1 MATLQVSRPDLETPL
16 SSTLLTYTDLQEM
29 DVNDKKVVAIICPQV
44 SPGAY
49 YPRCVSGS
57 SSAFTQN
64 GITAS
69 GSDSEL
75 DATVSS
81 IYSEPTAHFV
91 LTKTGISTYTLRS
104 VGYNFYSPRYDAEET
119 NGLAWVEIPEEF
131 TLSSP
136 IISDTT
142 GIAVN
147 PLASNSSFIRFT
159 ESTAG
164 KILSAGADA
173 SEFGFSSADDI
184 TSVWYVYEINGYVAE
199 DLYTVTCKS
208 NNTGYG
214 VVTGAGNYTGG
225 SSVTVEANAVSGGRF
240 IGWTDGDTRT
250 QRTFIISADTLCRA
264 NFVSATQGLIYF
276 AKENLVTMWN
286 SIKSYFSATT
296 GASHIGVDYNNA
308 VGATTVAD
316 VVGSI
321 GQASGIATLDSTGK
335 LDSNQLPSGLLSGT
349 VGSTTTPVYLDNGTI
364 TAVGTS
370 LAVDITGSAAK
381 VGTATVGGSTQPVY
395 MNAGTPTACG
405 TSLAVDITGNAAT
418 ATSATTASSCSGN
431 ATTATT
437 ATNAN
442 NLKVTHTGAAWR
454 DILSCATGFTSAS
467 NQAVYGHNSGSVAY
481 YVDANA
487 TSGDQRAILRLGNA
501 TANTTAAGH
510 NGELWIYG
518 TSTLALK
525 IKTNPEA
532 NKDITIKTT
541 GDTAREYTLP
551 DAAGTIALTSSNIT
565 GSSAS
570 CTGNAATATTAS
582 KLGSSTIGSS
592 TQPIYLNAGT
602 PTACGFKIE
611 KVSQAPANP
620 DSNTIYIIVS

>member
-16 SSTLLTYTDLQEM
+16 SSTLLTYTDFQEM
-29 DVNDKKVVAIICPQV
+29 DVNEKKVVAIICPQV
-44 SPGAY
+44 SPGSY

-75 DATVSS
+75 NATVSS

-104 VGYNFYSPRYDAEET
+104 VGYNFYSPSYDAEET
-119 NGLAWVEIPEEF
+119 NGLTWVETPEEF
-131 TLSSP
+131 TLTSP

-147 PLASNSSFIRFT
+147 AMASNSSFIRFT
-159 ESTAG
+159 EGTAG

-173 SEFGFSSADDI
+173 SEFGFNSADDI

-199 DLYTVTCKS
+199 DLFTVTCKS
-208 NNTGYG
+208 NNTSYG

-225 SSVTVEANAVSGGRF
+225 SSVTVEASAVSGGRF
-240 IGWTDGDTRT
+240 IGWTDGDTST
-250 QRTFIISADTLCRA
+250 QKTFIISADTLCRA
-264 NFVSATQGLIYF
+264 NFVSTAHGLIYL
-276 AKENLVTMWN
+276 ARENLITMWN
-286 SIKSYFSATT
+286 CIKSYFSGTA
-296 GASHIGVDYNNA
+296 GASHIGVDSNNA

-364 TAVGTS
+364 TAVGSS

-405 TSLAVDITGNAAT
+405 SSLAVDITGSAAKVGT
-418 ATSATTASSCSGN
+418 ATVG
-431 ATTATT
+431 
-437 ATNAN
+437 
-442 NLKVTHTGAAWR
+442 G
-454 DILSCATGFTSAS
+454 
-467 NQAVYGHNSGSVAY
+467 
-481 YVDANA
+481 
-487 TSGDQRAILRLGNA
+487 
-501 TANTTAAGH
+501 
-510 NGELWIYG
+510 
-518 TSTLALK
+518 
-525 IKTNPEA
+525 
-532 NKDITIKTT
+532 
-541 GDTAREYTLP
+541 
-551 DAAGTIALTSSNIT
+551 
-565 GSSAS
+565 
-570 CTGNAATATTAS
+570 
-582 KLGSSTIGSS
+582 S
-592 TQPIYLNAGT
+592 TQPVYMNAGT
-602 PTACGFKIE
+602 PTACGFS
-611 KVSQAPANP
+611 VQSVASLPANP
-620 DSNTIYIIVS
+620 DPNTLYIVTGS